1 MSADPPGPADEPA
14 GTPGSLPVP
23 AWEVDDLP
31 EPQGEPFGPGGWAVG
46 NLGYAV
52 DGLVAGVTG
61 LLVAEAL
68 DLGLTF
74 VGWVSGNASGRSP
87 LLAVG
92 AAFVDLTP
100 AWLKEWA
107 VSSFGTGDKA
117 VLFAGMAIVL
127 ALLFAG
133 IGMVAR
139 TRHTVA
145 AALVGGLGVLALIAL
160 LTRAG
165 ASPTDPIPLV
175 VGLATTVWMLRRMVA
190 RTAVDGP
197 SRREALGLAAA
208 AAGVALAE
216 SARGSGG
223 VAAANAGASRAAAAP
238 VPTGLP
244 APTSAGAEIGVPGV
258 APWVVPND
266 AFYRIDTALVVPRL
280 ATESWRLRVYG
291 EVEREVTL
299 TWAQL
304 LAKPLIQRHATL
316 ACVSNEVGGH
326 LVGNA
331 LWTGWPV
338 RELLREAGP
347 KAGAD
352 MVLSRSVDGWTAGTP
367 LEALTDDRDALLAV
381 AMNGEALPFEHGF
394 PVRLVVPGL
403 YGYVSATKWVT
414 ELKITRFAVDMG
426 YWTPRGWSALG
437 PVKTASRIDV
447 PRSGAQVSAGRVAV
461 AGVAWAMHRGIQG
474 VQVRVDDGPW
484 ADARLATEPTIDSWR
499 QWVYEWDA
507 TPGSH
512 VLTVRA
518 RDGSGEWQTDVQTRS
533 DPDGATGHHSVTV
546 RVA

>member
-1 MSADPPGPADEPA
+1 MTSEQPGQSGPQ
-14 GTPGSLPVP
+14 GVLPVP
-23 AWEVDDLP
+23 AWDAPDP
-31 EPQGEPFGPGGWAVG
+31 SEPPGDPFGPGGWAVG

-52 DGLVAGVTG
+52 DGLVAGATG

-68 DLGLTF
+68 DVAFTLG
-74 VGWVSGNASGRSP
+74 GWVSGNSSGRSP
-87 LLAVG
+87 ILAVG

-107 VSSFGTGDKA
+107 VASFGTGDKA

-127 ALLFAG
+127 AVLFVA
-133 IGMVAR
+133 IGLVAR
-139 TRHTVA
+139 TRHTLA
-145 AALVGGLGVLALIAL
+145 TALVGVLGVLALVAQ

-175 VGLATTVWMLRRMVA
+175 GGLAVTLWMLPRLVA
-190 RTAVDGP
+190 RTAIEGP
-197 SRREALGLAAA
+197 SRREALGLAGA
-208 AAGVALAE
+208 AAGVALAT
-216 SARGSGG
+216 AVRGSGG
-223 VAAANAGASRAAAAP
+223 VIAANASASRAAAVP
-238 VPTGLP
+238 VPSGLP
-244 APTSAGAEIGVPGV
+244 IPAAAGAEIGVGGV
-258 APWVVPND
+258 GPWAVSNAD
-266 AFYRIDTALVVPRL
+266 FYRIDTALTVPRL
-280 ATESWRLRVYG
+280 TAEAWSLRVWG

-304 LAKPLIQRHATL
+304 VGKPLIQRYVTL

-338 RELLREAGP
+338 RELLREAGA

-352 MVLSRSVDGWTAGTP
+352 MVLSRSIDGWTAGTP
-367 LEALTDDRDALLAV
+367 LSALTDDRDALLAV
-381 AMNGEALPFEHGF
+381 AMNGVALPFEHGF

-414 ELKITRFAVDMG
+414 DLKVTRFADDMG

-447 PRSGAQVSAGRVAV
+447 PRSGARLPAGRVAV
-461 AGVAWAMHRGIQG
+461 AGVAWAMHRGIQA
-474 VQVRVDDGPW
+474 VQVQVDGGPW
-484 ADARLATEPTIDSWR
+484 ADARLATEPTVDSWR
-499 QWVYEWDA
+499 QWVFEWDA
-507 TPGSH
+507 GPGAH

-518 RDGSGEWQTDVQTRS
+518 RDGAGEWQTAVQTTS

-546 RVA
+546 AVAG

>member
-1 MSADPPGPADEPA
+1 MSTDQSGSMSEPVA
-14 GTPGSLPVP
+14 QTGSLPVP
-23 AWEVDDLP
+23 AWNVDDRP
-31 EPQGEPFGPGGWAVG
+31 EPPGEPFGPGGWAVG

-68 DLGLTF
+68 DLGLSL

-117 VLFAGMAIVL
+117 VLFVGMAVVL
-127 ALLFAG
+127 ALLFAA

-139 TRHTVA
+139 RRHTVA
-145 AALVGGLGVLALIAL
+145 AALVGGLGVLALAAQ

-175 VGLATTVWMLRRMVA
+175 VGLATTVWMLRRMAV
-190 RTAVDGP
+190 RTAVEGP

-244 APTSAGAEIGVPGV
+244 APASAGAEVGVPGV
-258 APWVVPND
+258 GPWVVPND
-266 AFYRIDTALVVPRL
+266 VFYRIDTALVVPRL
-280 ATESWRLRVYG
+280 ATDSWRLRVYG
-291 EVEREVTL
+291 EVEREVSL
-299 TWAQL
+299 TWEQL

-381 AMNGEALPFEHGF
+381 AMNGEALPFDHGF

-403 YGYVSATKWVT
+403 YGYVSATKWVPPPQA
-414 ELKITRFAVDMG
+414 R
-426 YWTPRGWSALG
+426 
-437 PVKTASRIDV
+437 
-447 PRSGAQVSAGRVAV
+447 
-461 AGVAWAMHRGIQG
+461 GVA
-474 VQVRVDDGPW
+474 
-484 ADARLATEPTIDSWR
+484 L
-499 QWVYEWDA
+499 
-507 TPGSH
+507 
-512 VLTVRA
+512 
-518 RDGSGEWQTDVQTRS
+518 
-533 DPDGATGHHSVTV
+533 
-546 RVA
+546 